1 MKAGARCLGKRC
13 DSIAKKD
20 LQAATD
26 APTKKEVLE
35 AQKACHVGSGTTD
48 GTDEPIKSPIQDI
61 WHPKDMYGDDERI
74 ANSNGTDYNKVRAD
88 PRIPIKS
95 RLDTVAPPKPEPY
108 ISDDDKENKKV
119 VEK

>member
-13 DSIAKKD
+13 DAIAKRD
-20 LQAATD
+20 LMTATD

-48 GTDEPIKSPIQDI
+48 GTDAPHKPPIQDI
-61 WHPKDMYGDDERI
+61 WHPRDMYGKDEHVP
-74 ANSNGTDYNKVRAD
+74 NSVSTDYNKVRTD

-95 RLDTVAPPKPEPY
+95 RMDTAKQP
-108 ISDDDKENKKV
+108 
-119 VEK
+119 